1 MNKTELIKQMATISG
16 LTQAQAGDALDALC
30 TVVIDELGAGGEVSV
45 TGFGAFGV
53 SQRAER
59 QGRNPKTGEAITI
72 PARRAVKF
80 KAGKSLRDAVL

>member
-59 QGRNPKTGEAITI
+59 QGRNP
-72 PARRAVKF
+72 ARRAVKF

>member
-45 TGFGAFGV
+45 MGFGTFSAP
-53 SQRAER
+53 QRAER
-59 QGRNPKTGEAITI
+59 QGRNPKTGEPLTI
-72 PARRAVKF
+72 AARKTPKFRPSKAFKEAVK
-80 KAGKSLRDAVL
+80 